1 MILVMILVL
10 TLTLVLVLPYDMT
23 TSKSLNLFLN
33 DMREEKRFQIIE
45 WLQCTTF
52 DDDDDNDDDEY

>member
-1 MILVMILVL
+1 MILVL